1 MNATLR
7 QTLSHTDGVQVHFDE
22 PMAPHTTYKVGGPA
36 AAFVEVETSAGLGAV
51 LDALADAGAP
61 WLIVGNGSNVLFAD
75 AGFDGAVLH
84 LGVAFEGAT
93 LTRDLHGAGA
103 HRLEAGAALS
113 ITRLLRVAK
122 DESIAGVEFLGGVP
136 GTVGGAVR
144 MNAGTVMGE
153 VADTLEA
160 AELAAPGSDA
170 APRRWV
176 PAEDLGLRYRH
187 SDLPEGAIVTAARFR
202 CRDADPSMRERLDQ
216 VLAYRKRTQPLTMPS
231 CGSVF
236 ANPPGDHAGRL
247 IEQSGLKGARVGRA
261 QVSEQHANWIVN
273 TGGATAADV
282 RALIDRCIDEV
293 ARQHGVTLRHEVRL
307 LGDWEAR
314 P

>member
-1 MNATLR
+1 MNAALR
-7 QTLSHTDGVQVHFDE
+7 HNLAHAPGVQVRFDE

-36 AAFVEVETSAGLGAV
+36 AAFVQVETRDGLLGV
-51 LDALADAGAP
+51 LDALADDDTP
-61 WLIVGNGSNVLFAD
+61 WLIVGNGSNVLFSD

-84 LGVAFEGAT
+84 LAGDFDGAT
-93 LTRDLHGAGA
+93 LTRDHHGDGA

-122 DESIAGVEFLGGVP
+122 DEAIAGVEFLGGVP

-153 VADTLEA
+153 VSDTLEA
-160 AELAAPGSDA
+160 AELTAAGDEA
-170 APRRWV
+170 AAWV
-176 PAEDLGLRYRH
+176 PAEDLGLSYRH
-187 SDLPEGAIVTAARFR
+187 SELPAGAVVTAARFR
-202 CRDADPSMRERLDQ
+202 CRDADPGMRERLDE

-247 IEQSGLKGARVGRA
+247 IEASGLKGRQVGGA
-261 QVSEQHANWIVN
+261 QVSTQHANWIVN
-273 TGGATAADV
+273 AGGATAADV
-282 RALIDRCIDEV
+282 RALIQVCVDEV
-293 ARQHGVTLRHEVRL
+293 QRQHGVTLRHEVQL

-314 P
+314 S